1 MTLVS
6 AERVILSLL
15 NACIISVQY
24 RSVKV
29 RGDPFSL
36 GTLREP
42 ASTLHVC
49 VGSTL
54 RCRAVTALHQQR
66 RPWVSRATAVIWY
79 TPIQGVIFEPA
90 IIGPA
95 MAQRRTLPLLK
106 VLFAK
111 TASRTDANANAFANA
126 GVRERLPSPPG
137 LANKQRTNAN
147 SGCSPTLFV
156 GVFANARH
164 CF

>member
-1 MTLVS
+1 MAWRNERLHGSWILYTLLTWPTRIS
-6 AERVILSLL
+6 ISPPLILT
-15 NACIISVQY
+15 
-24 RSVKV
+24 
-29 RGDPFSL
+29 PFHPVCY
-36 GTLREP
+36 TIWEP
-42 ASTLHVC
+42 D
-49 VGSTL
+49 
-54 RCRAVTALHQQR
+54 
-66 RPWVSRATAVIWY
+66 TAVIWY

-164 CF
+164 CVRQICLT

>member
-1 MTLVS
+1 MRASSRFNTDLSRCGGTPSHWERYASQRALCRYASVVRCAAVS
-6 AERVILSLL
+6 SCHRA
-15 NACIISVQY
+15 
-24 RSVKV
+24 
-29 RGDPFSL
+29 
-36 GTLREP
+36 
-42 ASTLHVC
+42 AS
-49 VGSTL
+49 
-54 RCRAVTALHQQR
+54 AATALGISGYSCHLVHTDSGSDFR
-66 RPWVSRATAVIWY
+66 TL
-79 TPIQGVIFEPA
+79 FEPQ

-95 MAQRRTLPLLK
+95 RAQRRTLPLLK

-111 TASRTDANANAFANA
+111 TALRTDANANAFANA

-164 CF
+164 

>member
-1 MTLVS
+1 MS

-111 TASRTDANANAFANA
+111 TASRTDANANAFANRA
-126 GVRERLPSPPG
+126 VHERLAALPR
-137 LANKQRTNAN
+137 LANKQRTNVHEH
-147 SGCSPTLFV
+147 GELFT
-156 GVFANARH
+156 NASAGNA
-164 CF
+164 C